1 MGGPVDYRSAERF
14 RWVVVAIVSGL
25 LIAFYVVLALPE
37 AGIGILGGWPFVA
50 WDSLYGNG
58 PLDSIWELETIWY
71 AGASLVP
78 VLPLG
83 IIIAVLIWTAA
94 PTYWFHPRRLAMTQ
108 QNRAVALGRYAAGS
122 LVWLWIPGIALGTT
136 VFYEGTTFPAA
147 PDGGAM
153 TWYFFTLEPWVCY
166 IVTGLILLTFLR
178 NVILLLARATRC
190 GAGRVAGA
198 AFSTVAGLIVGA
210 VIGLVLLPGVAGFLW
225 LVGDSLIS
233 PHH

>member
-1 MGGPVDYRSAERF
+1 
-14 RWVVVAIVSGL
+14 
-25 LIAFYVVLALPE
+25 
-37 AGIGILGGWPFVA
+37 
-50 WDSLYGNG
+50 
-58 PLDSIWELETIWY
+58 
-71 AGASLVP
+71 
-78 VLPLG
+78 
-83 IIIAVLIWTAA
+83 
-94 PTYWFHPRRLAMTQ
+94 
-108 QNRAVALGRYAAGS
+108 
-122 LVWLWIPGIALGTT
+122 
-136 VFYEGTTFPAA
+136 
-147 PDGGAM
+147 M